1 MSESQ
6 IPNPGAE
13 INVDSTEF
21 SEGVKQAYAYT
32 FLSKFSVGDRKVIQC
47 TESLSTQLKR
57 IVSILGYGTATL
69 GSYVQ
74 SILEFHLDENKVV
87 IAELRA
93 ASLNASIDPKSMDE
107 ISLNAKKYQA
117 LYLTGDYVNRTRKGI
132 YVSRDLVD
140 RIHKIIMDVNGE
152 KPTVGSYVE
161 SIVKVHLDECAD
173 LIAEMTNDKYRKKA

>member
-1 MSESQ
+1 MTTS
-6 IPNPGAE
+6 PTANGNAE
-13 INVDSTEF
+13 LNVDGIVF
-21 SEGVKQAYAYT
+21 SDEVKLAYAYT
-32 FLSKFSVGDRKVIQC
+32 FLSRFSVGDRKVIQC
-47 TESLSTQLKR
+47 TEALSTQLKR

-74 SILEFHLDENKVV
+74 SILEFHLDEHKVT

-93 ASLNASIDPKSMDE
+93 ASLNAAVEPNAMDS
-107 ISLNAKKYQA
+107 ISLPAKKYQA
-117 LYLTGDYVNRTRKGI
+117 LYLMGDHVNRTRKGI

-140 RIHKIIMDVNGE
+140 RIHKIVLDVNGE

-161 SIVKVHLDECAD
+161 SIVRDHLDECAD